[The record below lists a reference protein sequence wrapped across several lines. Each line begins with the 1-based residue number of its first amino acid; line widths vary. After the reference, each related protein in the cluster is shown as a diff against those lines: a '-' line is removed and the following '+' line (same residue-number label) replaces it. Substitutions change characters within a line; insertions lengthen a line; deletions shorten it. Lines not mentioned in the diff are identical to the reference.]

1 MITNLSP
8 SSEAF
13 LANVDRVQRRVESAS
28 RQTSSGKRVNVASD
42 APGEIDTILQLR
54 TDASRNTQIQENLA
68 VAQTDADAADVALS
82 SATKIMDR
90 ARVLAAQGANFTLD
104 ATGRQGIAGEVQ
116 SLFEQMVAISR
127 TTVQGRY
134 IFGGDRDSTPPYEVD
149 LTADNGVARLTNSS
163 ATRRVEDSAG
173 GSFAASKSA
182 QEIFDTRNPP
192 DPLATDD
199 PPLTTPA
206 ADNVFAAL
214 HNLRL
219 ALLANDASRITAA
232 NTSVQLAAGHLN
244 TAQAF
249 YGTVQNRIAD
259 ASNYST
265 TYDVQLKTEL
275 SQKEDADVTAA
286 ALAITQGN
294 IQLQAAFSMQ
304 AKMPRTTLFDF
315 IG

>member
-1 MITNLSP
+1 MLSNLNP

-13 LANVDRVQRRVESAS
+13 LANVDRVQRRLESAS
-28 RQTSSGKRVNVASD
+28 LQTSSGKRVNVASD
-42 APGEIDTILQLR
+42 APSEIDTILQLR
-54 TDASRNTQIQENLA
+54 TDEARNSQIQANLS
-68 VAQTDADAADVALS
+68 VAKTDADAADGALS
-82 SATKIMDR
+82 SATKTMDR

-104 ATGRQGIAGEVQ
+104 ATGRQSIAGEVQ
-116 SLFEQMVAISR
+116 SLLEQMVAISR

-149 LTADNGVARLTNSS
+149 LSTDNGVARLTDSP

-173 GSFAASKSA
+173 GSFAVSRSA

-192 DPLATDD
+192 DPLATDV
-199 PPLTTPA
+199 PPITTPA

-214 HNLRL
+214 NNLRL
-219 ALLANDASRITAA
+219 GLLANDTAKIIAA
-232 NTSVQLAAGHLN
+232 NASVQLAAGHLN

-259 ASNYST
+259 STNYSAN
-265 TYDVQLKTEL
+265 YDVQLKTQL
-275 SQKEDADVTAA
+275 SQKEDADITAA
-286 ALAITQGN
+286 ALGITQGN
-294 IQLQAAFSMQ
+294 IQLQAAFAMQ